1 MRVCLCSFWTIA
13 LFPFETFHLVNLTPV
28 KNFKL
33 VVALSTFP
41 TRHP

>member
-1 MRVCLCSFWTIA
+1 MRVCLCSFLTIA
-13 LFPFETFHLVNLTPV
+13 LFPFETFHLVHLNSV
-28 KNFKL
+28 KNFEL